1 MVIMDWINKFDLFLF
16 DFDGLLVDTEGLHF
30 EAYQQLCAKYDC
42 KLPWTLDQFFNI
54 AHTSAL
60 GIRNEIERLFPQ
72 MLDGTSWD
80 VLYSEKKSIYQKL
93 LQSGNLSLLPGVQP
107 LLEKLSL
114 LNKKRCVVT
123 NSTLPQIELIKSHI
137 PVLQTIPYW
146 FTRESYTNPKPAPDG
161 YLKALQELK
170 RPQDRVIGF
179 EDSLRGLKALE
190 QAGVE
195 NTVLICMSSHP
206 QLVGFHQ
213 PQLLMVPSFIA
224 LNEVL

>member
-1 MVIMDWINKFDLFLF
+1 MDWINKFDLFLF

-30 EAYQQLCAKYDC
+30 EAYQRLCARYGC
-42 KLPWTLDQFFNI
+42 NLPWTLDQFFNI

-72 MLDGTSWD
+72 MFGGRSWD
-80 VLYSEKKSIYQKL
+80 ALYSEKKSIYQEL

-107 LLEKLSL
+107 LLEKLAARG
-114 LNKKRCVVT
+114 KKRCVVT
-123 NSTLPQIELIKSHI
+123 NSTLPQIELVKTHI

-146 FTRESYTNPKPAPDG
+146 FTRESYANPKPAPDG

-170 RPQDRVIGF
+170 GPQDRVIGF
-179 EDSLRGLKALE
+179 EDSLRGLKSLQ

-195 NTVLICMSSHP
+195 NTVLICMPTHP
-206 QLVGFHQ
+206 QLEGFHN
-213 PQLLMVPSFIA
+213 PHILMASSFIA
-224 LNEVL
+224 LNEML